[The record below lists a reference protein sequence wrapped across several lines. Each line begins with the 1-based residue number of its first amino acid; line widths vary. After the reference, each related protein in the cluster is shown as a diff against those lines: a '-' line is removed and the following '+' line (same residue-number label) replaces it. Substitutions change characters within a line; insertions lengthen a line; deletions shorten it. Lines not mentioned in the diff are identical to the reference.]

1 MKKETRVA
9 KDFVLNI
16 TSKSDFNDLLDSM
29 LFSDEEK
36 QIMTMIYVKGQDQT
50 FVADM
55 LGLSLSSVNK
65 KHRKTLRQIYR
76 HIG

>member
-9 KDFVLNI
+9 KDYVLNI
-16 TSKSDFNDLLDSM
+16 TSKSDFNALLDSM

-65 KHRKTLRQIYR
+65 KHRKILRKIYK

>member
-1 MKKETRVA
+1 MKEETRVA

-50 FVADM
+50 FAADM

-65 KHRKTLRQIYR
+65 KHRKILQKIYK

>member
-29 LFSDEEK
+29 LF
-36 QIMTMIYVKGQDQT
+36 
-50 FVADM
+50 
-55 LGLSLSSVNK
+55 
-65 KHRKTLRQIYR
+65 
-76 HIG
+76 

>member
-16 TSKSDFNDLLDSM
+16 NSKSDFNDLLDSM

-65 KHRKTLRQIYR
+65 KHRKILQKIYK

>member
-9 KDFVLNI
+9 KDYVLNI
-16 TSKSDFNDLLDSM
+16 TSKSDFNALLDSM

-36 QIMTMIYVKGQDQT
+36 QIMTMIYVQGKDQI

-65 KHRKTLRQIYR
+65 KHRKILRKIYK